1 MDGLVA
7 LAWGLFCGGASL
19 VGASVG
25 WFSKPSPRVTA
36 GMMAFGSGILMSAV
50 AFELMGEA
58 WHAGGLFATTIGFV
72 VGAAMFTVGAVVL
85 AEKGARNR
93 KRSVLP
99 EKSTAGVA
107 ALAIALGS
115 VLDGVPES
123 IVIGLSVLDGGVS
136 LPIVAAVFLA
146 NVPEGMSS
154 AVGMKKAGMSK
165 TYVFGLWGGI
175 AVLCGIG
182 ALGGYML
189 FHDAPA
195 EYVAVAQGVAA
206 GAIVAMIA
214 DTMIPEAFN
223 ETHNAAGLITAA
235 GFLTAFLLSH
245 AFG

>member
-1 MDGLVA
+1 MDWMMA
-7 LAWGLFCGGASL
+7 LAWGLFSGCAL
-19 VGASVG
+19 LIGASVG
-25 WFSKPSPRVTA
+25 WFAKPSPRVSA
-36 GMMAFGSGILMSAV
+36 GMMAFGSGVLMSTV

-58 WHAGGLFATTIGFV
+58 WRAGGLLATSIGFV
-72 VGAAMFTVGAVVL
+72 AGAVLFTVGAVVL
-85 AEKGARNR
+85 AANGARNR

-123 IVIGLSVLDGGVS
+123 MVIGLSVLNGGVS
-136 LPIVAAVFLA
+136 LPIVVAVFLA
-146 NVPEGMSS
+146 NVPESMSS

-175 AVLCGIG
+175 TLLCGIG
-182 ALGGYML
+182 AVGGYML
-189 FHDAPA
+189 FQNAPA

-206 GAIVAMIA
+206 GAILAMIA

-223 ETHNAAGLITAA
+223 ETHNAAGLITAT